1 MANRGGGEEE
11 QNTGSTEIYDLQRPK
26 KSNSRNKAA
35 ACAPD
40 PIMTCLSTPHT
51 ITLQISNGANT
62 QRSNALTASL
72 TCSQLAAGDAP
83 EGEPAASLQKPVEVG
98 KPPVGVT
105 MVPVAAYLPA
115 VVYLV

>member
-1 MANRGGGEEE
+1 MRPRSHHDMPLHASHHYS
-11 QNTGSTEIYDLQRPK
+11 QN
-26 KSNSRNKAA
+26 
-35 ACAPD
+35 
-40 PIMTCLSTPHT
+40 
-51 ITLQISNGANT
+51 SNGANT
-62 QRSNALTASL
+62 QSSNALTASL

-115 VVYLV
+115 VVYPV